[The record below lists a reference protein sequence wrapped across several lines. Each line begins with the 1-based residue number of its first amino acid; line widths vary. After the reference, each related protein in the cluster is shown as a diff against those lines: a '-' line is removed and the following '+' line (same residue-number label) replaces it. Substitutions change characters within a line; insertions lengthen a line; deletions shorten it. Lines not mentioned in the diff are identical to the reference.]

1 MVEAERGVLGGA
13 GLFRGLFNKPERER
27 LPAMIDGEDGV
38 SRCPYCAWELEPGHG
53 TTCPHCHERHDGSG
67 SDEYDSEEDDMDE
80 IEYPH
85 GWPPR
90 DEDLDEEIDDDDMDD
105 EDALQMLDRDPFGPP
120 PGAGFETGGETYF
133 VSSGDDDVA
142 SVQEV
147 GRHRRR
153 FTHRDD
159 QGVIEMMRAD
169 GEARRDA
176 LSRQLVAHEQD
187 LINGG
192 HIPHRR
198 RSLRGSTSPGHPSD
212 VDSDEEEDYDSDD
225 DAGSLNDF
233 VVREDEESTLQ
244 QDPEFSSMYNTD
256 EDDVISVTIQPGGS
270 DDSDGHS
277 SSSEDVSR
285 RDRARHRH
293 QQEVASRNR
302 HISRGGGRGRGRGA
316 PIMVSDPS
324 SSSEGDDSDGA
335 TPPQPRGPRRRT
347 AGRAPAART
356 EEESA
361 EEAIQRVLDETD
373 HNSSEEASAEE
384 AIQRVLEQMEG
395 AEASSSDEEE
405 EEDEDDLPV
414 RRTR

>member
-1 MVEAERGVLGGA
+1 
-13 GLFRGLFNKPERER
+13 
-27 LPAMIDGEDGV
+27 MIHVG
-38 SRCPYCAWELEPGHG
+38 
-53 TTCPHCHERHDGSG
+53 
-67 SDEYDSEEDDMDE
+67 
-80 IEYPH
+80 
-85 GWPPR
+85 
-90 DEDLDEEIDDDDMDD
+90 DDDMDD

-133 VSSGDDDVA
+133 VSSADDDVA
-142 SVQEV
+142 SVQEL

-159 QGVIEMMRAD
+159 QGVVEMMRAD
-169 GEARRDA
+169 GQARRDA
-176 LSRQLVAHEQD
+176 LSRQLIAHEQD

-198 RSLRGSTSPGHPSD
+198 RLLRGSTSPGHPSD

-244 QDPEFSSMYNTD
+244 QDPEFSSMYNTE

-270 DDSDGHS
+270 GDSDGHS
-277 SSSEDVSR
+277 SSSEEVTR
-285 RDRARHRH
+285 RDRDRITHRHH
-293 QQEVASRNR
+293 QQEVASRDR
-302 HISRGGGRGRGRGA
+302 HTSRGLSGGRGRGRGRGA

-324 SSSEGDDSDGA
+324 SSSEGDDSDGS
-335 TPPQPRGPRRRT
+335 TSPQPRGPRRRT
-347 AGRAPAART
+347 AGPRPAART
-356 EEESA
+356 EEDSA

-373 HNSSEEASAEE
+373 HNSSEEGSAEE
-384 AIQRVLEQMEG
+384 AIQRVLEETEG
-395 AEASSSDEEE
+395 VGGSSSDQEEDE
-405 EEDEDDLPV
+405 EDEDEDEDDLPV

>member
-1 MVEAERGVLGGA
+1 MVEAERGVLAGA
-13 GLFRGLFNKPERER
+13 GLFRGMFNKPERLR
-27 LPAMIDGEDGV
+27 AMVDEEDGV
-38 SRCPYCAWELEPGHG
+38 ARCPYCAWELEPGEG
-53 TTCPHCHERHDGSG
+53 TTCIQCGRRHDGAD
-67 SDEYDSEEDDMDE
+67 SDEDDSEEEDMDE

-90 DEDLDEEIDDDDMDD
+90 DDDLDEEIDDDDVDD

-142 SVQEV
+142 SVQEL

-153 FTHRDD
+153 FAHRDD
-159 QGVIEMMRAD
+159 QGVVEMMRAD

-176 LSRQLVAHEQD
+176 LSRQLIAHEQD

-198 RSLRGSTSPGHPSD
+198 RSARGSTSPGHLSD
-212 VDSDEEEDYDSDD
+212 VDSDEDEEEDYDSDD

-244 QDPEFSSMYNTD
+244 QDPEFSSMYNTE

-270 DDSDGHS
+270 DDSNEHS
-277 SSSEDVSR
+277 SSSEEVTR
-285 RDRARHRH
+285 RDRAMHRH

-302 HISRGGGRGRGRGA
+302 HISRGGGRGRGA

-324 SSSEGDDSDGA
+324 SSSEGDDSDGS
-335 TPPQPRGPRRRT
+335 TSPQPRGPRRRT

-356 EEESA
+356 EEDSA

-384 AIQRVLEQMEG
+384 AIQRVLEETEG
-395 AEASSSDEEE
+395 LEGSSSEDEED
-405 EEDEDDLPV
+405 EEDEDDRPL
-414 RRTR
+414 RRMR